1 MSVFTVFFLISVG
14 PQDTLG
20 GSLGHLFTFI
30 LLLGAQNTLYSPEPY
45 GHRTFWEAASGLP
58 SGHTLKSW
66 FPGVGLLLEFPLKN
80 EARVFPDLPYVLLLS
95 HSQFPA
101 CVQEG
106 LSTSSH
112 SHGGPSYSQALST
125 MNLKSKFKS
134 VSDHRSRNRKTKLNI
149 SLPPLTFQKRPR
161 GLCSPPMYLA
171 TELPR
176 DLLWCHPVSVT
187 PFGHPQS

>member
-30 LLLGAQNTLYSPEPY
+30 LPLGAQNSLYSLEPY

-95 HSQFPA
+95 IPNSQSTFTQH
-101 CVQEG
+101 CS
-106 LSTSSH
+106 LSH
-112 SHGGPSYSQALST
+112 RGPSYSQALST

-134 VSDHRSRNRKTKLNI
+134 VSDHRSRNRETKLNI
-149 SLPPLTFQKRPR
+149 P
-161 GLCSPPMYLA
+161 
-171 TELPR
+171 
-176 DLLWCHPVSVT
+176 
-187 PFGHPQS
+187 